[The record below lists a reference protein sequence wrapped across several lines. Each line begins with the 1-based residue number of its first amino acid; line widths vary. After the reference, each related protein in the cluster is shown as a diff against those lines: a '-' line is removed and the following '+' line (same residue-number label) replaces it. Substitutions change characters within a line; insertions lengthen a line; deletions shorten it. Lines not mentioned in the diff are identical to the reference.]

1 MGTSRMIHA
10 GIRISKLHFT
20 NTIQRNFNRT
30 IKSLDALKF
39 LTAGIL
45 RRTFKFSQISNL
57 DRLPNVTINVSNGLL
72 LSSILLYN
80 FPNITIDKSES
91 YINDPYE
98 DPDVISNIYYK
109 ILLKKYEDE
118 ILDSEHEMHK
128 RVEKIVLRLKN
139 YNDDINMFNEKRWS
153 IQIIDKD
160 LIDIFIIP
168 SGDLFVSKG
177 MVETC
182 SNDDALAF
190 IIGHEMA
197 HIALDHHNL
206 RNRYRNINYNWLEE
220 LKNARDMEL
229 EADIYGMELAAK
241 ACFDAREAPS
251 YWKKIDMAM
260 KDEKLGYPF
269 SFVKAGTDIPE
280 FLSTHPTPM
289 HRFRNLKEHLP
300 KAIAKGTSCGCPSLI
315 HQEPDPKLQYQEY
328 MKRRNGLKPDFSN
341 M

>member
-1 MGTSRMIHA
+1 MGSFSRMIHA

-20 NTIQRNFNRT
+20 NTIKRNFNQT

-45 RRTFKFSQISNL
+45 RRAFKFSQISNL

-80 FPNITIDKSES
+80 FPNI
-91 YINDPYE
+91 
-98 DPDVISNIYYK
+98 
-109 ILLKKYEDE
+109 
-118 ILDSEHEMHK
+118 
-128 RVEKIVLRLKN
+128 
-139 YNDDINMFNEKRWS
+139 
-153 IQIIDKD
+153 IIDKD

-269 SFVKAGTDIPE
+269 SFVKAGANIPE

-315 HQEPDPKLQYQEY
+315 DQEPDPKLQFQEY